1 MLNEKD
7 SVIYWYDRARESGEV
22 AVGFNAKDLEKQE
35 TQYEAKERFV
45 MKYVN
50 SDLTTLDY
58 GCGIGRWAKYW
69 AINRYMGVDVTRSL
83 LNIAWDQN
91 PNHYFFHIQRPYL
104 EDYAVRLEGDTQ
116 QIFTSTVLQH
126 CDDSLVKLI
135 MESWMKWV
143 PTVKTFAFYEINN
156 GKTKT
161 HVLGRPTFRYRQL
174 LHASGFEVKSDSSST
189 HFVHGEAH
197 TLSLIEVL

>member
-7 SVIYWYDRARESGEV
+7 SVIYWYDRAREAGAA